1 MNAVVLLDSLK
12 TFTEDA
18 ISDLILPVR
27 IQKGDTEQAYR
38 PADVYKMRLP
48 DSTSAQKKV
57 PYIIHQILTGK
68 DQQTQGQRIDANVQ
82 VRSVFAVYS
91 DDEQEGG
98 LMLLNLME
106 RYRIAILKKVVIGD
120 QFALD
125 LESGVERII
134 YPDDTAPYFMGEMV
148 TTWKMPPVQREV
160 FPR

>member
-1 MNAVVLLDSLK
+1 MNAVYLLDSLK

-18 ISDLILPVR
+18 IKDLILPVR

-38 PADVYKMRLP
+38 PAAVYKMRLP

-82 VRSVFAVYS
+82 VRSIFAVYNE
-91 DDEQEGG
+91 DEQEGG

-106 RYRIAILKKVVIGD
+106 RYRIAILKQVVIGD

-125 LESGVERII
+125 LESGVERIV
-134 YPDDTAPYFMGEMV
+134 YPDDTAPYYMGEMV

-160 FPR
+160 FLR

>member
-82 VRSVFAVYS
+82 VRSIFAVYS

>member
-1 MNAVVLLDSLK
+1 MNAVYLLDSLK

-18 ISDLILPVR
+18 IKDLILPVR

-38 PADVYKMRLP
+38 PAAVYKMRLP

-82 VRSVFAVYS
+82 VRSIFAVYNE
-91 DDEQEGG
+91 DEQEGG

-106 RYRIAILKKVVIGD
+106 RYRIAILKQVVIGD

-125 LESGVERII
+125 LESGVERIV
-134 YPDDTAPYFMGEMV
+134 YPDDTAPYYMGEMV

>member
-1 MNAVVLLDSLK
+1 MTADILLDSLK

-18 ISDLILPVR
+18 IKDLILPVR
-27 IQKGDTEQAYR
+27 IQKGDSEQVYR

-68 DQQTQGQRIDANVQ
+68 DQQTPGQRIDSNVQ
-82 VRSVFAVYS
+82 VRSIFAVYS

-98 LMLLNLME
+98 MMLLNLME
-106 RYRIAILKKVVIGD
+106 RYRIAILKQVVIGD

-125 LESGVERII
+125 LESGLERIV
-134 YPDDTAPYFMGEMV
+134 YPDDTAPYYMGEMV